1 MSRPKL
7 RKVDSA
13 RRKQQRK
20 EVKRA
25 LQRRTSMFLDIPEKC
40 CVCQTPFDKKN
51 KEMAQT
57 WHVVVF
63 EERQVARLTCPSC
76 WEKVETT
83 MEEQTN
89 AS

>member
-7 RKVDSA
+7 RKMN
-13 RRKQQRK
+13 RTKRK
-20 EVKRA
+20 ETRKAVEET
-25 LQRRTSMFLDIPEKC
+25 LQRRTSMFLDIPEEC
-40 CVCQTPFDKKN
+40 CVCATSFDKKN

-63 EERQVARLTCPSC
+63 EERKTIRLTCPPC
-76 WEKVETT
+76 WEKIENTTEETH
-83 MEEQTN
+83 